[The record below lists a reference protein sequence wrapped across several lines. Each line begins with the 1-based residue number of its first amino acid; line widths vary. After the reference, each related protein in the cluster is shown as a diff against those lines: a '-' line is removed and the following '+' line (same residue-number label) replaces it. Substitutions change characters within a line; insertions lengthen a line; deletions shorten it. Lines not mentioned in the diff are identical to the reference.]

1 MSKPEPSLSRAQ
13 TAADI
18 ALNAAYNECLAASLN
33 PESHYDQLATFV
45 ADEVRIVVQE
55 ISLDQKSAGPLTL
68 IHLRNPR
75 VQNIY
80 FADAGQ
86 RAAHSLLKLLQVPH
100 ALYTTRRR

>member
-1 MSKPEPSLSRAQ
+1 MFTSEPSLNRAQ
-13 TAADI
+13 TAAAT
-18 ALNAAYNECLAASLN
+18 ALNAAYNECLAASLS

-45 ADEVRIVVQE
+45 ADEVRIVVRE
-55 ISLDQKSAGPLTL
+55 ISLDQKSADPLTL

-80 FADAGQ
+80 FADAGL

-100 ALYTTRRR
+100 ALYTTRRG